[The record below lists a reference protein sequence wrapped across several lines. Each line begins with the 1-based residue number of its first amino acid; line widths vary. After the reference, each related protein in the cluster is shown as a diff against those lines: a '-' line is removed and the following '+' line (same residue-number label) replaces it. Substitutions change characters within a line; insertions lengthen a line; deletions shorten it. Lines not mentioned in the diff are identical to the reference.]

1 MAAASRRTDS
11 PVRFAAQ
18 LLSIEATT
26 LLQLPGEASERLPS
40 RGQVAVHGAINGY
53 ELRTVVEPDGRGGHW
68 IRVDPAL
75 QRATGLDV
83 GDTAKLTL
91 EVAGD
96 WPEPELPQDLARALA
111 AAPTQVQQTWQDITP
126 MARWEWVRWVQAT
139 KNPDTR
145 QRRVDVS
152 ISKMDS
158 GKRRPCCFDL
168 SSCTDPELAK
178 SGKLMPPS

>member
-1 MAAASRRTDS
+1 MLGRAAGRGRTECWRHDDMAAASRRTDS

-26 LLQLPGEASERLPS
+26 LLQLPGEASEQLPS
-40 RGQVAVHGAINGY
+40 RGQVAVRGAINGH
-53 ELRTVVEPDGRGGHW
+53 ELQTVVEPDGRGGHW

-96 WPEPELPQDLARALA
+96 WPEPEL
-111 AAPTQVQQTWQDITP
+111 
-126 MARWEWVRWVQAT
+126 
-139 KNPDTR
+139 
-145 QRRVDVS
+145 
-152 ISKMDS
+152 
-158 GKRRPCCFDL
+158 
-168 SSCTDPELAK
+168 
-178 SGKLMPPS
+178 